1 MQLTEDLQ
9 KQFAA
14 TRVHIATPCYG
25 GMINAQYVTSLLQ
38 TVHVLR
44 SFNVDVVI
52 NFIRNEALVTR
63 GRNTLVAKFM
73 YDTDATH
80 LFFIDA
86 DIEWSAE
93 SVLRLIAHDKD
104 VIGGAYPMKTIN
116 WDAINH
122 AAAKGKTELQN
133 FASTYVLNFMEN
145 EQDLV
150 KDQDVVEVKD
160 LGTGFLMIK
169 RNVIERLQSAMPELK
184 YRNQPYLQKGEEI
197 GEFCYGLFDTMVDPE
212 TDYYLSEDYAF
223 CRRFQSIGGQI
234 HVDRQIELNHI
245 GSYQFE
251 GDVNAIWSFHE

>member
-1 MQLTEDLQ
+1 MQLTDELRAR
-9 KQFAA
+9 FAA
-14 TRVHIATPCYG
+14 ARVHIATPCYG

-44 SFNVDVVI
+44 TFHIDVVI

-73 YDTDATH
+73 FDTDATH

-86 DIEWSAE
+86 DIEWQPE

-116 WDAINH
+116 WEAINK
-122 AAAKGKTELQN
+122 AAAKGKTDLQN
-133 FASTYVLNFMEN
+133 FASTYVLNFIEA
-145 EQDLV
+145 EQDLN
-150 KDQDVVEVKD
+150 KNADVLEVKD

-169 RNVIERLQSAMPELK
+169 RDVIERLQDAMPELR
-184 YRNQPYLQKGEEI
+184 YRNQPYLQKGEDI
-197 GEFCYGLFDTMVDPE
+197 GEFCYGLFDTMVDAE
-212 TDYYLSEDYAF
+212 TEYYLSEDYAF
-223 CRRFQSIGGQI
+223 CRRFQSIGGKI
-234 HVDRQIELNHI
+234 HLDRQIELNHI